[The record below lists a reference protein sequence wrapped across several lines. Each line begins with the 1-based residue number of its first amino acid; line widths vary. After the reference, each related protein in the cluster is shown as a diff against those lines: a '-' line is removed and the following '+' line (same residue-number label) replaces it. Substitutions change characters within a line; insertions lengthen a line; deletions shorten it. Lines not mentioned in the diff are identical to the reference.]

1 MTEKRG
7 QEKKAVWKSRMPD
20 LKLTKQQAKSGLN
33 QGKQDTLKNSIF
45 TQKNFLLKNQH
56 EGWSNS
62 TAGTALALHRV
73 APDSIPGYP
82 YGAWVM
88 LVQSQSQ
95 KQARRTADTAE
106 YAASPNNKK
115 QNEWVLER

>member
-56 EGWSNS
+56 EG
-62 TAGTALALHRV
+62 
-73 APDSIPGYP
+73 
-82 YGAWVM
+82 
-88 LVQSQSQ
+88 
-95 KQARRTADTAE
+95 
-106 YAASPNNKK
+106 
-115 QNEWVLER
+115 